1 MCYSTLFVHE
11 TKSWSRSRS
20 DGAGPLQDLRE
31 MSQDYRLRRRE
42 VDLKDALEAVSLGR
56 PVIASGWLTEHER
69 DSFRKFFGDDR
80 NRTGILTRTEIDR
93 SNSRSSQ

>member
-11 TKSWSRSRS
+11 TKSWSRSRN

-56 PVIASGWLTEHER
+56 PVIASCWLTEHER

-80 NRTGILTRTEIDR
+80 NRTGILTRKEIDR